1 MAIHVVRFRRHL
13 APPLIAPYFLNNLS
27 VYDQMIS
34 LNNGNFLFWSG
45 EFAER
50 SGYIITNI
58 WKYFF
63 HSNA

>member
-50 SGYIITNI
+50 RG
-58 WKYFF
+58 K
-63 HSNA
+63 